1 LLGGLILLQVVTLVA
16 ALLVAWPGYQA
27 VNPPERVVIL
37 GTPTAVTN
45 TPTTPLAQAPTLSAV
60 LPTAAPGAET
70 QVEAPQP
77 AVAPPTPTPPALKLR
92 GLEITQ
98 GIQVFNEPEL
108 PRCNPDPN
116 HPNYI
121 FCNNSIPLVAG
132 RHTLVRV
139 YPTCADVCPTTD
151 VLVRLHLLK
160 DGQEQ
165 TSLTRSMP
173 IATLQRINNFAM
185 PELRRSL
192 DNSVNFEFFPPPDW
206 LAGQITF
213 VVEALPQGEIV
224 QAAATLTLTKEF
236 AIRKPLR
243 VAYLPITY
251 QGLRPPEPA
260 GIDYWLIRMYP
271 VSGIQYYRLPVPDL
285 TWEGELNKGEVLRK
299 LLYTYWLYV
308 QSQPPEA
315 WPDQLFGWLPQEI
328 YNGGASDPFWCPN
341 CAGTHSSRVAFGGLR
356 LEQDIGGPR
365 ILVHEIAHNLG
376 AQHAWSPTQREDA
389 ACFKAEGADIWVDP
403 DWPYA
408 HTPFIQEF
416 GIDLYSNPPIVY
428 PPSAYDMMAYCAQP
442 WISPHT
448 YRKIFNSPLLQPDSS
463 STPLLTNVR
472 PQVETGNTGTLLVS
486 GLVYP
491 DGTVSTPEVT
501 QLDGSA
507 FGNATAFN
515 PPPGDDYCLE
525 VQASSQ
531 ATAARHCF
539 DVGFVDIETGLP
551 TTEPSPFFI
560 ALPDVGPLEATK
572 ITISKNEA
580 PVISL
585 TPSNHAPTII
595 LDFPNGGETL
605 AGPQTIT
612 WQADDADGDSLIYDL
627 LYSPD
632 NGQSWLPLAVRL
644 NQTHYTFY
652 TDQLPA
658 SYEGLIRV
666 IASDG
671 FHTSFDQSQAPFA
684 ITLPTEN
691 SLSLRGPATVKPG
704 QTFEVAIVANRVT
717 EPGLFGVQLKLNFD
731 PALVQVD
738 SLHLHPDLNFV
749 ANQTIQ
755 NDMGQVSIAASRQ
768 GQMPNLTGDL
778 TLATLI
784 LTAGQ
789 TTGNLDLSLSEVI
802 AGARGG
808 LRLDLTPVQGLSVHV
823 AE

>member
-1 LLGGLILLQVVTLVA
+1 MLGGLILLQIVVLAA
-16 ALLVAWPGYQA
+16 ALLVAWPGDQS
-27 VNPPERVVIL
+27 VNPQERVIIL
-37 GTPTAVTN
+37 ATPTAVTS
-45 TPTTPLAQAPTLSAV
+45 TPTPPLAHAPTLGAV
-60 LPTAAPGAET
+60 SPTAAPGPKT
-70 QVEAPQP
+70 QVEATQP
-77 AVAPPTPTPPALKLR
+77 AAASPTPAPLALKLR

-108 PRCNPDPN
+108 PRCHPDPN
-116 HPNYI
+116 HPNFI

-132 RHTLVRV
+132 RHTLIRI

-151 VLVRLHLLK
+151 VLVQLRLLK

-165 TSLTRSMP
+165 MSLTRSMP
-173 IATLQRINNFAM
+173 VATLQQINNFAM

-206 LAGQITF
+206 LVGQITF
-213 VVEALPQGEIV
+213 AVEALPQSET
-224 QAAATLTLTKEF
+224 ARAPATFSLTKEF
-236 AIRKPLR
+236 TMRKPLR

-260 GIDYWLIRMYP
+260 GIDYWLLRMYP
-271 VSGIQYYRLPVPDL
+271 VPAVQYYRLPVPDL

-299 LLYTYWLYV
+299 LLYTYWLYM
-308 QSQPPEA
+308 QSQPAET

-408 HTPFIQEF
+408 QTPYIQEF
-416 GIDLYSNPPIVY
+416 GLDLYSNPPIVY

-448 YRKIFNSPLLQPDSS
+448 YRKIFNSPILQPDSNS
-463 STPLLTNVR
+463 PLLTNVK
-472 PQVETGNTGTLLVS
+472 PQLPTNNTGTLLVS

-491 DGTVSTPEVT
+491 DGTVSQPEVT

-507 FGNATAFN
+507 FGDVTGLN

-525 VQASSQ
+525 VQASNQ
-531 ATAARHCF
+531 TTVAQHCF

-551 TTEPSPFFI
+551 TTDPSPFFI
-560 ALPDVGPLEATK
+560 ALPGVGPLEAAK

-585 TPSNHAPTII
+585 TPSNHAPTIT

-627 LYSPD
+627 LFSPD

-644 NQTHYTFY
+644 NQSHYTFY

-671 FHTSFDQSQAPFA
+671 FHTSFDQSETPFT
-684 ITLPTEN
+684 ITLPSEN
-691 SLSLRGPATVKPG
+691 SLSLRGSATVKPG

-717 EPGLFGVQLKLNFD
+717 EPGLFGVQFKLDFD
-731 PALVQVD
+731 PTLVQVD
-738 SLHLHPDLNFV
+738 SLRLHPDLNLV
-749 ANQTIQ
+749 ADQTIQ
-755 NDMGQVSIAASRQ
+755 NDVGQVSIAASRQ

-778 TLATLI
+778 TLATLT
-784 LTAGQ
+784 LTAGP
-789 TTGNLDLSLSEVI
+789 TTSSLDLSLNDVI

-808 LRLDLTPVQGLSVHV
+808 LRLDMTIVQGMSVHIT
-823 AE
+823 E